1 MRFEYSDGGRKAAGR
16 IGDTG
21 DCVCRAICNA
31 TGRPYMEVY
40 NALAEGNGMQRKSK
54 HDRGERKRT
63 ASDGI
68 DVKRKWFKDYMHSLG
83 FSWTPTM
90 KIGQG
95 CKVHLREDEL
105 PKGSLVVN
113 VSRHYTCVKDGV
125 LFDTHDCSRDGTR
138 CVYGYWSL

>member
-1 MRFEYSDGGRKAAGR
+1 
-16 IGDTG
+16 
-21 DCVCRAICNA
+21 
-31 TGRPYMEVY
+31 MEVY
-40 NALAEGNGMQRKSK
+40 NALAQGNATQRKSK
-54 HDRGERKRT
+54 HDKGERRRT
-63 ASDGI
+63 ASRGI

-95 CKVHLREDEL
+95 CKVHLREGEL

-113 VSRHYTCVKDGV
+113 VSRHFTCVRDGV
-125 LFDTHDCSRDGTR
+125 LLDTYDCSRDGTR

>member
-1 MRFEYSDGGRKAAGR
+1 MRFKYSDGGRQAAGR
-16 IGDTG
+16 KGRTA

-40 NALAEGNGMQRKSK
+40 NALAQGNATQRKSK
-54 HDRGERKRT
+54 HDKGERRRT
-63 ASDGI
+63 ASRGI

-95 CKVHLREDEL
+95 CKVHLREGEL

-113 VSRHYTCVKDGV
+113 VSRHFTCVRDGV
-125 LFDTHDCSRDGTR
+125 LLDTYDCSRDGTR